1 MPVSREEYESW
12 CNRWKMSLIV
22 NVLGKK
28 VGFKTMENKLQRTW
42 ARIGKIS
49 INDMPQDYYLVH
61 FSSVEDYK
69 KVLFEGPWLVA
80 DHYLLIQR
88 W

>member
-1 MPVSREEYESW
+1 
-12 CNRWKMSLIV
+12 MSLIV

>member
-1 MPVSREEYESW
+1 MQW
-12 CNRWKMSLIV
+12 
-22 NVLGKK
+22 
-28 VGFKTMENKLQRTW
+28 TW

-69 KVLFEGPWLVA
+69 KVLFEGSWLVA